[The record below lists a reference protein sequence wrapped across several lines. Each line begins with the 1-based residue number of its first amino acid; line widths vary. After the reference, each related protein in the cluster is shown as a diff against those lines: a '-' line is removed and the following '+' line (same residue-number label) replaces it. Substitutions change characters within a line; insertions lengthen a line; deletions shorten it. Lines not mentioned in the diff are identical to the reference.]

1 MALLDRIEAERLR
14 RLGSDSASRADE
26 QFRPTWV
33 KRAQEKRLPG
43 KFTSSG
49 SYSMG
54 ASKSQS

>member
-33 KRAQEKRLPG
+33 RRAQENRLPS
-43 KFTSSG
+43 KVISSG
-49 SYSMG
+49 SYSTG
-54 ASKSQS
+54 AAKSKS